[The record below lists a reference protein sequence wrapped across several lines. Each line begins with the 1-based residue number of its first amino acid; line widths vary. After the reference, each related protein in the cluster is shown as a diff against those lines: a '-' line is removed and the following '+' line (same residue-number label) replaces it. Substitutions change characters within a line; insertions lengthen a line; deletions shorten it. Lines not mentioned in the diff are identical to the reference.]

1 MESYKRSIM
10 KIREK
15 NLEMR
20 YNLSFLIHCHS
31 INRPY
36 VFSYYS
42 FLNLYKN
49 QSSTTVTNNENENQL
64 DN

>member
-1 MESYKRSIM
+1 M

-49 QSSTTVTNNENENQL
+49 QSRTTVTNNENENQL